1 MKKAQSEKK
10 RKILDD
16 SAQENMGVANQ
27 KKDYRN
33 RLLDAMFDSRIV
45 KYAALLKDESEQNLF
60 CGQVGEVQAVTIA
73 NNPEKDCC
81 FLTFIDFDNDEHY
94 ITNCVV
100 KKENLLPLFSFDP
113 TRYEQTKV
121 KLNGQLGED
130 NYTIKKIRDYWDE
143 SEVHEISKEKLKNH
157 SRSDTRFEIGQL
169 VTVEIDFEQKMSN
182 NEVVIIQAGQTG
194 IISKDSIKI
203 PDMGSDIVEVTF
215 WSIPFG
221 SLASERKEL
230 VSESLLQNLAN
241 GASSLNTGSLEDSF
255 DLESLVTSSWKKII
269 RIHKDYVFPLY
280 CETLQEM
287 N

>member
-1 MKKAQSEKK
+1 
-10 RKILDD
+10 
-16 SAQENMGVANQ
+16 
-27 KKDYRN
+27 
-33 RLLDAMFDSRIV
+33 MFDSRIV
-45 KYAALLKDESEQNLF
+45 QYAALLKDESEQNLF
-60 CGQVGEVQAVTIA
+60 CGQVGEVQDVIIA

-157 SRSDTRFEIGQL
+157 NRSDTRFEIGQL

-194 IISKDSIKI
+194 IISKDSTKI

-241 GASSLNTGSLEDSF
+241 GASSLNTGNLEDSF
-255 DLESLVTSSWKKII
+255 DLESFVTSSWKKII
-269 RIHKDYVFPLY
+269 RIHKDYLLSLY
-280 CETLQEM
+280 VKNLG
-287 N
+287 

>member
-1 MKKAQSEKK
+1 MEKAQSEKK

-169 VTVEIDFEQKMSN
+169 VTVEFDVKQNLPNNGDF
-182 NEVVIIQAGQTG
+182 IIQAGQTG
-194 IISKDSIKI
+194 IISKKFKNTDFVT
-203 PDMGSDIVEVTF
+203 DNTDLVEVTF
-215 WSIPFG
+215 WSMPFG
-221 SLASERKEL
+221 LLA
-230 VSESLLQNLAN
+230 
-241 GASSLNTGSLEDSF
+241 LEKKKLFKSPNRFRYSF
-255 DLESLVTSSWKKII
+255 WEKKI
-269 RIHKDYVFPLY
+269 RINKNYLLPLY
-280 CETLQEM
+280 VENLG
-287 N
+287 

>member
-1 MKKAQSEKK
+1 
-10 RKILDD
+10 
-16 SAQENMGVANQ
+16 
-27 KKDYRN
+27 
-33 RLLDAMFDSRIV
+33 
-45 KYAALLKDESEQNLF
+45 
-60 CGQVGEVQAVTIA
+60 
-73 NNPEKDCC
+73 
-81 FLTFIDFDNDEHY
+81 
-94 ITNCVV
+94 
-100 KKENLLPLFSFDP
+100 
-113 TRYEQTKV
+113 
-121 KLNGQLGED
+121 
-130 NYTIKKIRDYWDE
+130 
-143 SEVHEISKEKLKNH
+143 
-157 SRSDTRFEIGQL
+157 
-169 VTVEIDFEQKMSN
+169 MSN
-182 NEVVIIQAGQTG
+182 NEVVIIQASQTG
-194 IISKDSIKI
+194 IISKDSTKI

>member
-1 MKKAQSEKK
+1 
-10 RKILDD
+10 
-16 SAQENMGVANQ
+16 MGVANQ

-194 IISKDSIKI
+194 IISKDSTKI

-215 WSIPFG
+215 WSMPFG
-221 SLASERKEL
+221 LLA
-230 VSESLLQNLAN
+230 
-241 GASSLNTGSLEDSF
+241 LEKKKLFKSPNRFRYSF
-255 DLESLVTSSWKKII
+255 WEKKI
-269 RIHKDYVFPLY
+269 RINKNYLLPLY
-280 CETLQEM
+280 VENLG
-287 N
+287 

>member
-1 MKKAQSEKK
+1 
-10 RKILDD
+10 
-16 SAQENMGVANQ
+16 
-27 KKDYRN
+27 
-33 RLLDAMFDSRIV
+33 MFDSRIV
-45 KYAALLKDESEQNLF
+45 QYAALLKDESEQNLF
-60 CGQVGEVQAVTIA
+60 CGQVGEVQDVIIA

-157 SRSDTRFEIGQL
+157 NRSDTRFEIGQL

-194 IISKDSIKI
+194 IISKDSTKI

-241 GASSLNTGSLEDSF
+241 GASSLNTGNLEDSF
-255 DLESLVTSSWKKII
+255 DLESFVTSSWKKII
-269 RIHKDYVFPLY
+269 RIHKDYLLSLY
-280 CETLQEM
+280 VENLG
-287 N
+287 